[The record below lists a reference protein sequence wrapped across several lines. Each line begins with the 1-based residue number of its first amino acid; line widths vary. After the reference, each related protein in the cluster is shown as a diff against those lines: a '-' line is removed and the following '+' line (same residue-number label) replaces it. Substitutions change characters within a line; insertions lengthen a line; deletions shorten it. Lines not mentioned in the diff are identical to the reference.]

1 MQYRWTISQES
12 NNQLTE
18 IDMQK
23 RMFDVLP
30 PLNKSTQHFVHEST
44 MKSSLYSAKIEGNP
58 LTETQ
63 FSQNEGQ
70 GQHLLEVQN
79 LTQAYDQISKMENT
93 ITFSQIKK
101 LHAIVMNA
109 LSSSTGQFRKE
120 MVAVYNK
127 AGIVE
132 YLAPPW
138 QEIETRITQLLAQ
151 IGDSSIHPI
160 VASAVLHFGFEKIHP
175 FMDGNGRV
183 GRLLASAFLNKSGYG
198 FRGTLSIE
206 EQLHEQK
213 SEYYDALSFSD
224 ANATEFVTF
233 WIRAVRDRALHVF
246 EQYTQLKSLPERKED
261 SLLPRRREILL
272 IIRDHKQVTFD
283 FLHRRF
289 LRIPSSTLHFDLEQL
304 QNEGFVTKVGQTR
317 GAFYIESQKT

>member
-175 FMDGNGRV
+175 FMDGNGRA
-183 GRLLASAFLNKSGYG
+183 GRMLLNHFLMKNGYPPAIIHRKLRSEYLEHLREADKSDLTKATKEDYSPLVL
-198 FRGTLSIE
+198 FIADE
-206 EQLHEQK
+206 M
-213 SEYYDALSFSD
+213 SEYYW
-224 ANATEFVTF
+224 N
-233 WIRAVRDRALHVF
+233 I
-246 EQYTQLKSLPERKED
+246 
-261 SLLPRRREILL
+261 
-272 IIRDHKQVTFD
+272 
-283 FLHRRF
+283 FL
-289 LRIPSSTLHFDLEQL
+289 
-304 QNEGFVTKVGQTR
+304 
-317 GAFYIESQKT
+317 